1 MHSPKVSPPRPSKSG
16 VAFAE
21 QSTKNSIFFPVLSK
35 SSSALTP
42 TKTSVF
48 ASLKCAEPLA
58 WVTSSVSNFKGQ
70 LISKGNFGSPQ
81 IHQKANDS
89 DLASKI
95 KNKGSLS
102 TMEGLENS

>member
-21 QSTKNSIFFPVLSK
+21 QSTKNSIVFPVLSK

-58 WVTSSVSNFKGQ
+58 
-70 LISKGNFGSPQ
+70 
-81 IHQKANDS
+81 
-89 DLASKI
+89 
-95 KNKGSLS
+95 
-102 TMEGLENS
+102 